1 LEEVAEHA
9 GDPHAASAKPEPTS
23 EAESSTEPE
32 PLVRPFRPIR
42 PRRPAPA
49 SNQALQLWLVFGVL
63 CTLIVLF
70 VAIQA
75 NVERARQPVE
85 GSSED
90 QQKRADEIQAALE
103 KDSTDVR
110 AHVALGDILYDTG
123 NWSQA
128 IVHYRA
134 ALRRDSTLTSTIVD
148 LGVCYYNLGHS
159 GEAEEFFQE
168 ALRHDPHHP
177 VALFNLGILA
187 ERKQEW
193 QPALQYYHRALESQP
208 PEAMRQ
214 PLVDA
219 MTRVQQKTG
228 RTAPPLP
235 DGR

>member
-1 LEEVAEHA
+1 
-9 GDPHAASAKPEPTS
+9 
-23 EAESSTEPE
+23 
-32 PLVRPFRPIR
+32 
-42 PRRPAPA
+42 
-49 SNQALQLWLVFGVL
+49 LWLVFGVL

-75 NVERARQPVE
+75 NVERASQPIE
-85 GSSED
+85 GTNEE
-90 QQKRADEIQAALE
+90 QQKRADEVQAALE
-103 KDSTDVR
+103 KDSTDVK

-148 LGVCYYNLGHS
+148 LGVCYYNLGHTP
-159 GEAEEFFQE
+159 EAEEFFEQ
-168 ALRHDPHHP
+168 ALRSDPHHP

-187 ERKQEW
+187 ERKQDW
-193 QPALQYYHRALESQP
+193 QHALQYYHRALESQP

-228 RTAPPLP
+228 RQAPPLP